1 MKNKICIALDVDSF
15 DEAKKLVT
23 ALKEHVGYF
32 KVGKQLF
39 TRLGPQIVEYIQGQ
53 GAKVFLDLKF
63 HDIPNTVR
71 SASRAV
77 ADLGVTMFTIH
88 TMGGF
93 EMMRAAVQGVKDAGK
108 TTKILGVTILTSI
121 NQDILRDDLNL
132 KVPLGEQ
139 VLHLA
144 KLAQM
149 AGLSGV
155 IASPQELELI
165 RHHTEPDFM
174 IVTPGVRPQWHQ
186 QDDQQRTMTPR
197 SAIHNGASVIVIGRP
212 VTKAADPKHAICE
225 ILKEMS

>member
-1 MKNKICIALDVDSF
+1 MPGVTLFGYIQLQYAKSQDKFYIRRCQIAHAHTTGCVAGCGHRKIPDHGSSKTAGSALARLSGGISTMKNKICIALDVDSF

-93 EMMRAAVQGVKDAGK
+93 EMMRDAVQGVKDAGK

-149 AGLSGV
+149 AG
-155 IASPQELELI
+155 
-165 RHHTEPDFM
+165 
-174 IVTPGVRPQWHQ
+174 
-186 QDDQQRTMTPR
+186 
-197 SAIHNGASVIVIGRP
+197 
-212 VTKAADPKHAICE
+212 
-225 ILKEMS
+225 